1 MVLQYRAL
9 WNIPGAGPAV
19 SVLHFG
25 GDAGPGVQEVPD
37 VLRDF
42 FATIASYIPNEVSVG
57 FDSEVITIDTASG
70 QMTEST
76 AVTPPATVVGSG
88 TGSWAAGSGARLVLG
103 TNRILNGR
111 RVRGALF
118 IVPLATT
125 GFDTTGATS
134 PSFRTNTNAAAVSA
148 LTAWDLNVNPL
159 VVYSRPRTGSP
170 GTQTTVSLATVAPMA
185 ATLRSRKY

>member
-1 MVLQYRAL
+1 M
-9 WNIPGAGPAV
+9 
-19 SVLHFG
+19 
-25 GDAGPGVQEVPD
+25 
-37 VLRDF
+37 LRDF
-42 FATIASYIPNEVSVG
+42 FAAIASYLPNEVSVG
-57 FDSEVITIDTASG
+57 FDSEVITIDTATG

-76 AVTPPATVVGSG
+76 PVTPPATVAG
-88 TGSWAAGSGARLVLG
+88 TGTGTWAAGAGGRLVLS

-111 RVRGALF
+111 RVRGAVFL
-118 IVPLATT
+118 VPLAST

-134 PSFRTNTNAAAVSA
+134 QTFRTSANNAAVSA

-159 VVYSRPRTGSP
+159 VVYSRPRSGSP